1 MKIAII
7 GQGYVGLPLAMAA
20 TEAGY
25 EVIGFDKNA
34 DLVDNLNSGSSHVED
49 VLDSSL
55 KKQLAT
61 KSYLASSNPPDLI
74 GSEIVIIAVPTPLNG
89 DREPDLSYV
98 ISAANT
104 IGANLNSPALIINE
118 STSHPG
124 TLRNVIAIEV
134 AKSSSSEIKH
144 FFAVSPERVD
154 PGNKFWNVKKTPRI
168 LAGLTPEATELARN
182 FYSSFCD
189 ELVEVSVPEVAE
201 TAKLFENTFRQ
212 VNIALVNELALI
224 TRSIGISVNEVIE
237 AAATKPYGFMKF
249 NPGIGV
255 GGHCIPVDPSYL
267 AFTAKEAGIEPRFI
281 ELANQVNLQ
290 MPREITNRI
299 KKENGASLKGK
310 KVLVCGLSYKPNIA
324 DVRESPSITLIGE
337 LKKEGAIVFWHDPLV
352 KDWGGSFTVEPV
364 EGAFE
369 ITVVA
374 LLHDAMDSNKILK
387 SAKYVFDC
395 TGKTSASNKL

>member
-25 EVIGFDKNA
+25 KVLGLDLNS
-34 DLVDNLNSGSSHVED
+34 DLVKNLNSGSSHVED

-55 KKQLAT
+55 KKQIAAN
-61 KSYLASSNPPDLI
+61 SYSASSNPSDLI
-74 GSEIVIIAVPTPLNG
+74 GSDIVIIAVPTPLNG
-89 DREPDLSYV
+89 DREPDLSFV
-98 ISAANT
+98 IAAANT
-104 IGANLNSPALIINE
+104 IGANLLLPALIINE

-134 AKSSSSEIKH
+134 AKSSKGKIEH
-144 FFAVSPERVD
+144 LFAVSPERVD
-154 PGNKFWNVKKTPRI
+154 PGNKTWNVKKTPRI
-168 LAGLTPEATELARN
+168 LAGLTPNATELARN
-182 FYSSFCD
+182 FYSNFCE
-189 ELVEVSVPEVAE
+189 ELIEVSTPEVAE

-224 TRSIGISVNEVIE
+224 TRSLGISVNEVIE

-249 NPGIGV
+249 SPGIGV

-267 AFTAKEAGIEPRFI
+267 AYSAKEAGIKPRFI
-281 ELANQVNLQ
+281 ELANEVNLE
-290 MPREITNRI
+290 MPREVANRI
-299 KKENGASLKGK
+299 KRENGSSLKGK
-310 KVLVCGLSYKPNIA
+310 KVLVCGISYKSNIA
-324 DVRESPSITLIGE
+324 DVRESPSIALIGE
-337 LKKEGAIVFWHDPLV
+337 LEREGAIVSWHDPLV
-352 KDWGGSFTVEPV
+352 KVWGESFTVEPT

-369 ITVVA
+369 ITILAV
-374 LLHDAMDSNKILK
+374 LHDSMDSAKILK
-387 SAKYVFDC
+387 SGKYVFDC

>member
-1 MKIAII
+1 MRIAII

-20 TEAGY
+20 AEAGHK
-25 EVIGFDKNA
+25 VLGLDLNS
-34 DLVDNLNSGSSHVED
+34 DLVKNLNSGLSHVED
-49 VLDSSL
+49 VSDLSL
-55 KKQLAT
+55 NKQIVAN
-61 KSYLASSNPPDLI
+61 SYSASSNPADLI
-74 GSEIVIIAVPTPLNG
+74 GSDIVIIAVPTPLNG

-104 IGANLNSPALIINE
+104 IGANLISPALIINE

-189 ELVEVSVPEVAE
+189 ELVEVSAPEVAE

-267 AFTAKEAGIEPRFI
+267 AFTAKVAGIEPRFI
-281 ELANQVNLQ
+281 QLANEVNLE
-290 MPREITNRI
+290 MPREITDRI

-324 DVRESPSITLIGE
+324 DVRESPSITLISE
-337 LKKEGAIVFWHDPLV
+337 LKKEGAIVSWHDPLV
-352 KDWGGSFTVEPV
+352 KVWGASSTVEPV